1 MESARPF
8 KTAFLEGKE
17 KVIVGPA
24 YDLDENLGTTA
35 ENVNAGGHK
44 QELDENF
51 GLLSITALGI
61 VGGNTWPILGGSI
74 VGVPLGVRAHHWNLD

>member
-1 MESARPF
+1 MEPAHLFQTSS
-8 KTAFLEGKE
+8 TEGKE
-17 KVIVGPA
+17 KITVGTH

-51 GLLSITALGI
+51 SLLSVSAVGI
-61 VGGNTWPILGGSI
+61 VSGNAWVILGGSI
-74 VGVPLGVRAHHWNLD
+74 VGLLLGVRARHWDLD